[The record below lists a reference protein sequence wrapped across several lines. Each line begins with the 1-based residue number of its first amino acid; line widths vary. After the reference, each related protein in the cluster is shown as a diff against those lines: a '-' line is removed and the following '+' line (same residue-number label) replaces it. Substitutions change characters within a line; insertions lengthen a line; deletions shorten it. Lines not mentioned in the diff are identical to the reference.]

1 MRPRPRAESLDPPTP
16 VLGRALVWKLVT
28 VVVTTIVLVSLVRAC
43 VVLSTLLVA
52 KVLMTLTL
60 VVPGIPILLW
70 TRSIWVLWVIVVVVS
85 DTVR

>member
-1 MRPRPRAESLDPPTP
+1 M
-16 VLGRALVWKLVT
+16 LGRALVWKLVT

-70 TRSIWVLWVIVVVVS
+70 TRSMWVLWVIVVVVS